1 MKLSIRQGVFET
13 NSSSVHAVV
22 YMYDEDYNKWKN
34 EGKYFWISQK
44 LEQYDE
50 VEIRNPRLF
59 NEDEAIDLVL
69 RYNDELGYYFKDT
82 ESEDDRNKLLELVGK
97 GLYRPFLEVGLI
109 PYLSMDD
116 RYDAG
121 MLCATDDELI
131 DGNHELKLL
140 FMV

>member
-1 MKLSIRQGVFET
+1 MKLSIRRGVFET

-22 YMYDEDYNKWKN
+22 YLYDEDYRQWKD
-34 EGKYFWISQK
+34 EGKYFWISQR

-50 VEIRNPRLF
+50 VKISNPRLF
-59 NEDEAIDLVL
+59 DEDEAIDIVL
-69 RYNDELGYYFKDT
+69 RYSEDLSYYLRDT
-82 ESEDDRNKLLELVGK
+82 ESEDDRDKLRELIGK
-97 GLYRPFLEVGLI
+97 GVYRPFLEVGLI
-109 PYLSMDD
+109 PYVEMDD

-131 DGNHELKLL
+131 DGNHELKLI